1 MEFTDT
7 QINWLK
13 KATKKDIAT
22 AKIKKGWD
30 YQTYKQIEKKWME
43 VSEKQ
48 RKTREALQ
56 EALNPEWW
64 NV

>member
-1 MEFTDT
+1 MEFTGT

-13 KATKKDIAT
+13 KATAQDLAR
-22 AKIKKGWD
+22 AYIKKGWD
-30 YQTYKQIEKKWME
+30 YKTYKQIEKKWME